1 MSSNKNIGKTRSQ
14 CLQAQPSKKAKKQQK
29 TAPKSV
35 FWDIGAVII
44 GAFRCGNK
52 PLVLPGVKDGFS
64 KAKTGELKASPKG

>member
-1 MSSNKNIGKTRSQ
+1 MTVRWTVRAATDRGP
-14 CLQAQPSKKAKKQQK
+14 QAESRVLFG
-29 TAPKSV
+29 APKKKHSRNSV
-35 FWDIGAVII
+35 GAFLF

>member
-1 MSSNKNIGKTRSQ
+1 MP
-14 CLQAQPSKKAKKQQK
+14 LQILQRHI
-29 TAPKSV
+29 
-35 FWDIGAVII
+35 F

>member
-1 MSSNKNIGKTRSQ
+1 MKE
-14 CLQAQPSKKAKKQQK
+14 
-29 TAPKSV
+29 
-35 FWDIGAVII
+35 GAVNAKQSLVI